1 MNEHEHTWESRS
13 SRRAGSV
20 QAEDTVLAQAVCEL
34 GAVAKQDLGSAG
46 SSGESPNVN
55 EVTAGG
61 GKLANS

>member
-20 QAEDTVLAQAVCEL
+20 QAEGTVLARAVCEW
-34 GAVAKQDLGSAG
+34 GAVAKRDSGSAG
-46 SSGESPNVN
+46 SSGESPDVD

-61 GKLANS
+61 GKLANG